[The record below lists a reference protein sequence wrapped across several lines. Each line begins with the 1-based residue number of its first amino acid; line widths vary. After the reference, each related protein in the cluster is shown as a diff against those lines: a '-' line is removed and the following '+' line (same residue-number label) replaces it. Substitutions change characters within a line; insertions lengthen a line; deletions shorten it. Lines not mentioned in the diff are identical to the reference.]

1 MIEFT
6 AGTAI
11 GGNIKINEFYTSEVE
26 WLGSNGQAT
35 IATGTYPHDI
45 WQVRFTFS
53 YSKWAQYGNVFYST
67 YEGESRRYLRLIL
80 YSSDSNKG
88 YFNYKSGTA
97 LSTPT
102 LNKNTQYD
110 ITMNSSNIIVNGT
123 KYTTPTLSGTDTN
136 GEVVMFCSNKN
147 GYARDIGCKIYS
159 FKIWNTSQVLVRDYI
174 PVRFRNNSNQY
185 EGALFDKVTKQ
196 LFKNA
201 GTAGAFTYGNDVA
214 S

>member
-97 LSTPT
+97 LTTPT

-110 ITMNSSNIIVNGT
+110 KNKSYHISDPFISGRTDWSSVQAIHSAHG
-123 KYTTPTLSGTDTN
+123 
-136 GEVVMFCSNKN
+136 
-147 GYARDIGCKIYS
+147 
-159 FKIWNTSQVLVRDYI
+159 
-174 PVRFRNNSNQY
+174 
-185 EGALFDKVTKQ
+185 
-196 LFKNA
+196 
-201 GTAGAFTYGNDVA
+201 
-214 S
+214 